1 MVYNDR
7 SVAENHHAAA
17 AFMMLERSSG
27 QLPRGDTGKDTS
39 AMDVNFIGMQLTSED
54 FRRFRFIVCECILG
68 TDMRSHFSI
77 VGNVQVLCLRFENEE
92 RVTNRESATGSGLWK
107 VIKEKND
114 ENDSLTVMKLLMKLS
129 DLSHLSL
136 KKDLMLKW
144 VDMVSVSH
152 VNAAHKSSTETHT
165 R

>member
-1 MVYNDR
+1 
-7 SVAENHHAAA
+7 
-17 AFMMLERSSG
+17 
-27 QLPRGDTGKDTS
+27 
-39 AMDVNFIGMQLTSED
+39 
-54 FRRFRFIVCECILG
+54 
-68 TDMRSHFSI
+68 
-77 VGNVQVLCLRFENEE
+77 
-92 RVTNRESATGSGLWK
+92 
-107 VIKEKND
+107 
-114 ENDSLTVMKLLMKLS
+114 LTVMKLLMKLS